1 MSFSPERRT
10 KMNIP
15 RHDENSNKIVAG
27 IDASKDTLEISIN
40 SGKTSTIKNAASPI
54 KRFIKRLLTTR
65 PDINMVVFEPT
76 GGYERKLAS
85 LLAEAEIPY
94 RRCHPNFAHNFIRSY
109 SVRAKTDALDAKMLA
124 LYGLSRDLKP
134 TKPIDPVVKK
144 ARRWMTIRMQLVKTI
159 TQWTNRKHLLDGEA
173 TKDATEE
180 IIQSLKEKRDA
191 AEREALA
198 LVKKEAELREKFS
211 LLESIPGFGVLISA
225 YLVLHVPELGRRSGS
240 QICSLL
246 GLAPWARESGKSTG
260 RRHIWGGRSDV
271 RALLY
276 MSAMSAIR
284 FNPDMKVFYERL
296 KENGKPGKAALV
308 AVMRKLAVLANAI
321 LKRETPWVP
330 LDELHSLASSEESA
344 SSDEQDE
351 TEAEAPSEELGS
363 SDASV
368 AAPIKTSAAAPSDE
382 AVGEALPAPGE
393 APASASSDPQSSDRT
408 QGR

>member
-1 MSFSPERRT
+1 M
-10 KMNIP
+10 
-15 RHDENSNKIVAG
+15 
-27 IDASKDTLEISIN
+27 SKDTLEISIN
-40 SGKTSTIKNAASPI
+40 GGETSTIKNAASPI
-54 KRFIKRLLTTR
+54 KRFIKRLLTTHSN
-65 PDINMVVFEPT
+65 INMVVFEPT

-124 LYGLSRDLKP
+124 LYGLSRDLEP

-180 IIQSLKEKRDA
+180 IIQSLKERRDA

-211 LLESIPGFGVLISA
+211 LLKSIPGFGALISA
-225 YLVLHVPELGRRSGS
+225 YLVLYVPELGNRSGR

-246 GLAPWARESGKSTG
+246 GLAPWARESGKLTG
-260 RRHIWGGRSDV
+260 RRRIWGGRSDV

-276 MSAMSAIR
+276 MSAMSAIQY
-284 FNPDMKVFYERL
+284 NPDMKAFYERL
-296 KENGKPGKAALV
+296 TDRGKPGKVALT

-321 LKRETPWVP
+321 LKRGTPWVP
-330 LDELHSLASSEESA
+330 LDELHSLISSEESA

-351 TEAEAPSEELGS
+351 TAAAAPSEESGS

-368 AAPIKTSAAAPSDE
+368 AAPTGTSASLDE
-382 AVGEALPAPGE
+382 ADGEALPAPGE
-393 APASASSDPQSSDRT
+393 APAASSDPQSSDRT
-408 QGR
+408 QG

>member
-1 MSFSPERRT
+1 MSLTQT
-10 KMNIP
+10 KT
-15 RHDENSNKIVAG
+15 NSNKIVAG
-27 IDASKDTLEISIN
+27 IDVSKDTLEISIN
-40 SGKTSTIKNAASPI
+40 GGKTSTIKNAASPI
-54 KRFIKRLLTTR
+54 KRFIKRLLTTH
-65 PDINMVVFEPT
+65 PNINMVVFEPT

-94 RRCHPNFAHNFIRSY
+94 RRCHPNYPHHFARSQR
-109 SVRAKTDALDAKMLA
+109 VRAKTDPLDAKMLA
-124 LYGLSRDLKP
+124 LYGLKNDLEP

-159 TQWTNRKHLLDGEA
+159 TQWTNRKHLLDSEA

-180 IIQSLKEKRDA
+180 IVQSLKEKRDA
-191 AEREALA
+191 AEQECLA
-198 LVKKEAELREKFS
+198 LVKKNADLHAKFR

-225 YLVLHVPELGRRSGS
+225 YLVLYVPELGARSGR

-260 RRHIWGGRSDV
+260 RRRIWGGRSDV

-276 MSAMSAIR
+276 MSAMSAIQY
-284 FNPDMKVFYERL
+284 NPDMKAFYERL
-296 KENGKPGKAALV
+296 TDRGKPGKVALT

-321 LKRETPWVP
+321 LKRGTPWVP
-330 LDELHSLASSEESA
+330 SDELPSLALSEESA

-351 TEAEAPSEELGS
+351 TAAAAPSEESGS

-368 AAPIKTSAAAPSDE
+368 AAPTGTSASLDE
-382 AVGEALPAPGE
+382 ADGEALPAPGE
-393 APASASSDPQSSDRT
+393 APAAASSDPPSSDRT
-408 QGR
+408 QG

>member
-10 KMNIP
+10 KMTIP
-15 RHDENSNKIVAG
+15 RNDANNNKIAAG
-27 IDASKDTLEISIN
+27 IDVSKDTLEISIN
-40 SGKTSTIKNAASPI
+40 GGETSTIKNAANPI
-54 KRFIKRLLTTR
+54 KRFIKRLLTTH
-65 PDINMVVFEPT
+65 PNINMVVFEPT

-94 RRCHPNFAHNFIRSY
+94 HRCHPNFAHNFIRSY

-180 IIQSLKEKRDA
+180 IIQSLKERRDA

-211 LLESIPGFGVLISA
+211 LLKSIPGFGVLISA
-225 YLVLHVPELGRRSGS
+225 YLVLYVPELGNRSGR

-246 GLAPWARESGKSTG
+246 GLAPWAHESGKSTG
-260 RRHIWGGRSDV
+260 RRRIWGGRSDV

-284 FNPDMKVFYERL
+284 FNPDMKAFYERL
-296 KENGKPGKAALV
+296 KENGKPGKAALA

-321 LKRETPWVP
+321 LKRGTPWVP
-330 LDELHSLASSEESA
+330 LDELRSLAPSEESA

-351 TEAEAPSEELGS
+351 TAAAAPSEESGS

-368 AAPIKTSAAAPSDE
+368 AAPTGTSASLDE
-382 AVGEALPAPGE
+382 ADGEALPAPGE
-393 APASASSDPQSSDRT
+393 APAAASSDPPSSDRT

>member
-15 RHDENSNKIVAG
+15 RHDENSNKIAAG
-27 IDASKDTLEISIN
+27 IDMSKDTLEISIN
-40 SGKTSTIKNAASPI
+40 GGKTSTIKNAASAI
-54 KRFIKRLLTTR
+54 KRFIKRLLMTY

-94 RRCHPNFAHNFIRSY
+94 RRCHPNYPHHFIRSY

-124 LYGLSRDLKP
+124 LYGLSRDLEP

-159 TQWTNRKHLLDGEA
+159 TQWTNRLHLLEGEPTEA
-173 TKDATEE
+173 ATE
-180 IIQSLKEKRDA
+180 QLRDTLKEERKA

-198 LVKKEAELREKFS
+198 LIKKKPDLYKRFR
-211 LLESIPGFGVLISA
+211 LLKSIPGFGDLLSA
-225 YLVLHVPELGRRSGS
+225 YLVLHVPELGNRSGRE
-240 QICSLL
+240 IGSLL
-246 GLAPWARESGKSTG
+246 GLAPWARESGKSIG
-260 RRHIWGGRSDV
+260 RRRIWGGRSDV

-284 FNPDMKVFYERL
+284 FNPDMKPFYERL

-321 LKRETPWVP
+321 LKRGTPWVP
-330 LDELHSLASSEESA
+330 LDELRSL
-344 SSDEQDE
+344 
-351 TEAEAPSEELGS
+351 APSEELGS
-363 SDASV
+363 SDEQDETAAAAPSEESGSSDASV
-368 AAPIKTSAAAPSDE
+368 AAPTGTSASLDE
-382 AVGEALPAPGE
+382 ADGEALPAPGE
-393 APASASSDPQSSDRT
+393 APAAASSDPQSSDRT